1 MSEKRKSF
9 ATQEEERRFWYM
21 VFEIF
26 HASSLSVKQ
35 FCQKEGIAEWSFYA
49 WKKKLRQSPCEVSV
63 SEKIITPSEN
73 APAGSSPIF
82 AQIAHLSAASPSMR
96 IEFPSGICLQI
107 SNVCDKQLLHEAIDC
122 LRC

>member
-1 MSEKRKSF
+1 
-9 ATQEEERRFWYM
+9 M
-21 VFEIF
+21 VFLPLE
-26 HASSLSVKQ
+26 
-35 FCQKEGIAEWSFYA
+35 
-49 WKKKLRQSPCEVSV
+49 KKLRQSPSEVSV

-107 SNVCDKQLLHEAIDC
+107 SNACDKQLLHEAIVADQIIEG
-122 LRC
+122 LQSLHKMA